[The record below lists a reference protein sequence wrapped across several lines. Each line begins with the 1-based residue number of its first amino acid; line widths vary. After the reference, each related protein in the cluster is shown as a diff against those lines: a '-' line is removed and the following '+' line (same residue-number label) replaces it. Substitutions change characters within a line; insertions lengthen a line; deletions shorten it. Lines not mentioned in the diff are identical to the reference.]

1 MSVAAWI
8 GLAACVVALGP
19 TGARWLRVA
28 QREHYLAGSSSRFA
42 VRWWFLSWDNKVLAI
57 LALAA
62 TVLTFHWPVAAVV
75 PAAVAVVGPRRLG
88 IRGRTSKLAWT
99 RRLKVLAGV
108 WLFVQVLVVVL
119 GVVCGIGAPVAAI
132 GVVLVPVLVDLAC
145 ALLEPVEGRLAATFV
160 TTATERLQRVHPTV
174 VGITGSYGKTSTKN
188 HLTHLVTGSRLVVAS
203 PASFNNRAGLARA
216 INEHLIDGTEVFVAE
231 MGTYGKGEIAALCA
245 WCPPD
250 IAVMTAI
257 GPVHLE
263 RFRTEERIV
272 EAKAEITVTASV
284 VVLNVD
290 DPRLAQLADRL
301 EGESPEKSFVR
312 CSALDPNADVYVK
325 RDDDRV
331 WLSLSGRVV
340 AEGAPIDGSAQATNL
355 ACAVAVA
362 LRLGVSEEAIVDRM
376 ATMPG
381 VPNRLTSATAASGVL
396 VFDDTFNAN
405 PAGARAA
412 LAALAAAPVSGRRVL
427 VTPGMIELGRRQ
439 RQENVAFATAA
450 SLVCSELLVVGRT
463 NRAAL
468 RQGAR
473 SNVTTVLVDRRDD
486 AVAWVRGHL
495 GPNDAVLY
503 ENDLPDQYP

>member
-1 MSVAAWI
+1 MSATAWI
-8 GLAACVVALGP
+8 GLAACLVALGP
-19 TGARWLRVA
+19 SGARWLRVA

-62 TVLTFHWPVAAVV
+62 TVLSFYWPLVAVV
-75 PAAVAVVGPRRLG
+75 PAAVALIGPRRLG
-88 IRGRTSKLAWT
+88 LRGRTSKLAWT

-108 WLFVQVLVVVL
+108 WLILQAIVVVIGVVL
-119 GVVCGIGAPVAAI
+119 GVGAAVAAI
-132 GVVLVPVLVDLAC
+132 GVVLVPVLIDLAC
-145 ALLEPVEGRLAATFV
+145 ALLAPIEGRLAATFV

-250 IAVMTAI
+250 IAVLTAI

-263 RFRTEERIV
+263 RFKTEERIV

-290 DPRLAQLADRL
+290 DPRLARLADRL

-312 CSALDPNADVYVK
+312 CSALDPNADVFVK
-325 RDDDRV
+325 RDDDHV
-331 WLSLSGRVV
+331 WMSLSGRVV
-340 AEGAPIDGSAQATNL
+340 AEAAPLAGSAQATNL

-362 LRLGVSEEAIVDRM
+362 LKLGVSEAVIVDRLG
-376 ATMPG
+376 TMPG
-381 VPNRLTSATAASGVL
+381 VPNRLTSAVAASGVL

-412 LAALAAAPVSGRRVL
+412 LAALEAAPISGRRVL
-427 VTPGMIELGRRQ
+427 VTPGMIELGPRQ
-439 RQENVAFATAA
+439 RQENVAFATSA

-468 RQGAR
+468 RQGA
-473 SNVTTVLVDRRDD
+473 SPDVMTVLVDRRDD